1 MQDGFSHLLTNAT
14 RFLIRSL
21 YPLHVVNRAR
31 HISLSMPQGAVTK
44 YFIFCSLLL
53 FIYCLQN
60 KNKEIYW
67 YHEGVESEK
76 LTGFIPQLYFLESRS
91 KKPSIIFIGCKSTIT
106 MVIVFIISLVRCY
119 KVGSKPL
126 LTHP

>member
-1 MQDGFSHLLTNAT
+1 M
-14 RFLIRSL
+14 
-21 YPLHVVNRAR
+21 HVVNRAR
-31 HISLSMPQGAVTK
+31 RISPRMPQGAVTK

-67 YHEGVESEK
+67 YHKGVESGK

-91 KKPSIIFIGCKSTIT
+91 KKPCIIFIGCKSTIT
-106 MVIVFIISLVRCY
+106 MVIVFIISLVCCC

-126 LTHP
+126 LTYL